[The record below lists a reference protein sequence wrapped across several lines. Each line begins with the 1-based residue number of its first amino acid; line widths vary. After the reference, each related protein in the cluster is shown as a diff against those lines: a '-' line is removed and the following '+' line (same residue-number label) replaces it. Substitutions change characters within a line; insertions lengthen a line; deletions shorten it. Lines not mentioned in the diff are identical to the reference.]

1 MCKYAV
7 FMSWTFFV
15 ITYIPQ
21 ILSEYPTTLPVD
33 VGLGPI
39 LNKLRSKLLPI
50 DIQKDKYGLYISR
63 KKALSLFDMSLYF
76 NQPHSCLSCH
86 RKNYDLHRIWY
97 AEVIPQSEQLVGSI
111 QPWCCHVCLDTSCI
125 LVWNSFTISNIIF

>member
-1 MCKYAV
+1 
-7 FMSWTFFV
+7 MSRTFFV

-50 DIQKDKYGLYISR
+50 DIQKDKYGLYSSP
-63 KKALSLFDMSLYF
+63 KKALSLFDMPLYF
-76 NQPHSCLSCH
+76 NQVGCCRGGSSCKGGS
-86 RKNYDLHRIWY
+86 YI
-97 AEVIPQSEQLVGSI
+97 SLVR
-111 QPWCCHVCLDTSCI
+111 L
-125 LVWNSFTISNIIF
+125 LIS